1 MKKKFLFLAF
11 LFVMFSALFL
21 LSACGDKDF
30 NGLSFEDKNVI
41 YDGEAH
47 SLKVEGAPDFATVSY
62 TDNSFTEIGSYEIT
76 ATVSADGYNTWVKT
90 AKLNILSA
98 DGGVSADGFVFEW
111 NELGKDYKV
120 TGYTGTDTIVSV
132 PSTFNGVPVTEVG
145 AEAFAATGLVG
156 VTLPEG
162 IVRIGESAFAGCCDL
177 FEVFFPSSLKYV
189 EADAFK
195 FIKFGFLF
203 IHDMDAY
210 CRIDFANEYATP
222 LNPGGVLLLNEQFV
236 SGRIVIP
243 DGVEKIAPYAFS
255 GCAYVTEFVLPDS
268 VKSIGKYAFV
278 NCETLTDINIPES
291 VTDLGAYIFYGCYE
305 LTGNEYG
312 NAYYLGNEKNP
323 HKVLFSGKS
332 QSITE
337 CEIHPDTEFIYSDAF
352 YDYQNLISVTIPD
365 SVRAIGATAF
375 CGCDNLEN
383 VSLGKGIETIYI
395 NAFSGCAQL
404 RTLNIPSLEAWLNV
418 KIDRDAGLE
427 EFFFLENTRLML
439 NGSVVEE
446 LVVTENISGIGAYV
460 FSGYKYL
467 TSVTIDADI
476 GEIGKRAFAECENLE
491 SVSISGRISQI
502 GEYAFLSCYGLKEAT
517 VSGVEV
523 IGFGAFCECF
533 NLETVVFGDGVK
545 IIKES
550 SFLYCRNLHNM
561 VIPSSIQ
568 NIRGIID
575 IYSIHD
581 DFLAYYHGSKT
592 EFEEKVDFDDLNNA
606 SWYDRIHYY
615 SPLEPPVNDDGTA
628 YDGNYWRYVDGTPTV
643 WVK

>member
-1 MKKKFLFLAF
+1 MRMKKKFLFLAF

-21 LSACGDKDF
+21 LSACGNKDF

-41 YDGEAH
+41 YDGKAH
-47 SLKVEGAPDFATVSY
+47 SLVVEGVPDFATVSY
-62 TDNSFTEIGSYEIT
+62 TDNSFTEIGIHEVT
-76 ATVSADGYNTWVKT
+76 ATVSADGYNTWEKT

-98 DGGVSADGFVFEW
+98 DGGVSADGFTFEW
-111 NELGKDYKV
+111 NELGKNYKV
-120 TGYTGTDTIVSV
+120 TGYTGTETIVRV

-145 AEAFAATGLVG
+145 AMAFAGTGLVS

-162 IVRIGESAFAGCCDL
+162 IVRINESAFISCYDL

-189 EADAFK
+189 EANAFQL
-195 FIKFGFLF
+195 INSCLLF

-222 LNPGGVLLLNEQFV
+222 LHSGGVLLLNEQFV

-243 DGVEKIAPYAFS
+243 EGVEKIAPYAFS
-255 GCAYVTEFVLPDS
+255 GCADVTEFVLPDS
-268 VKSIGKYAFV
+268 VKSIGKFAFV
-278 NCETLTDINIPES
+278 NCKTLTDINIPES
-291 VTDLGAYIFYGCYE
+291 VTDLGAYIFYGCDE

-352 YDYQNLISVTIPD
+352 RDYQNLISVTLPD

-375 CGCDNLEN
+375 CNCDNLEN
-383 VSLGKGIETIYI
+383 VSLGKGIESISI
-395 NAFSGCAQL
+395 SAFGGCEQL
-404 RTLNIPSLEAWLNV
+404 RSLSIPSLEMWLNI
-418 KIDRDAGLE
+418 KIDRDGSSGNIFWENMRLIAG
-427 EFFFLENTRLML
+427 
-439 NGSVVEE
+439 GSVVEE

-476 GEIGKRAFAECENLE
+476 GEIGERAFAECENLE

-502 GEYAFLSCYGLKEAT
+502 DEHAFLWCYGLKEAT

-523 IGFGAFCECF
+523 IGSGAFYDCF

-545 IIKES
+545 IIKEN
-550 SFLYCRNLHNM
+550 SFLFCGNLHNM

-568 NIRGIID
+568 NIEGIID
-575 IYSIHD
+575 IDSIHD

-592 EFEEKVDFDDLNNA
+592 EFEEKVDFDDLNA
-606 SWYDRIHYY
+606 SWYDRIYYY
-615 SPLEPPVNDDGTA
+615 SSSEPPVNDDGTA